1 MTTHNKHIHYDY
13 YNTLAIR
20 ASPTKFQ
27 FSGKPNEPNV
37 VFTNGPTTT
46 HYTSKEISIVG
57 STLIIENEPIT
68 NYGKNLF
75 LHFPLVSDPSVSY
88 NAIDQMLGSKV
99 GESLEIWLEPIL
111 GRHTDCLYKT
121 ENIAVFPTP
130 IRIQSPLVSPPIVK
144 DTVIEGASCNDTN
157 KLKADI
163 DKLSKLIGAM
173 RADTDS
179 LLAIHKEGFQ
189 EGATNASTR
198 TASSSRG
205 QIANIQSISDQV
217 GDEAIKNA
225 IKNAF
230 AGDGKGGATLEC
242 TPLNDKGVKQKGQ
255 YLAVP
260 MNTNPS
266 AAIFSIGLAYLL
278 FVVILSGFGGYGLME
293 FVKKSDEKG
302 KKIRI
307 VGYSVICFVIS
318 LILILVGALS
328 MKGDGQIA
336 MITSGGAVIVSAA
349 AVALYVWRQPATVAP
364 TTG

>member
-37 VFTNGPTTT
+37 VFTNGQTTT

-99 GESLEIWLEPIL
+99 GESLEILLAPIL
-111 GRHTDCLYKT
+111 GQDTDCIYKA

-130 IRIQSPLVSPPIVK
+130 IRIQSPLSTTDV
-144 DTVIEGASCNDTN
+144 VIEGASCNDTN

-163 DKLSKLIGAM
+163 DKLSNLIGAM

-179 LLAIHKEGFQ
+179 LLAIHKEGFV
-189 EGATNASTR
+189 EGATSASKR
-198 TASSSRG
+198 TAGSSRG

-230 AGDGKGGATLEC
+230 AGAGGAGGATLEC
-242 TPLNDKGVKQKGQ
+242 TPLNDKGVKQEGQ

-260 MNTNPS
+260 MNTNET
-266 AAIFSIGLAYLL
+266 ATIFSIGLAYVIVIIMSTGCCALVLL
-278 FVVILSGFGGYGLME
+278 QLIKKNGLQTKAKIISTVYGIIAATIGLICIIVGGVKKDIAVISIGGGMILTGIGSGFFIYNK
-293 FVKKSDEKG
+293 FQS
-302 KKIRI
+302 
-307 VGYSVICFVIS
+307 
-318 LILILVGALS
+318 
-328 MKGDGQIA
+328 
-336 MITSGGAVIVSAA
+336 AVI
-349 AVALYVWRQPATVAP
+349 AP
-364 TTG
+364 ED

>member
-99 GESLEIWLEPIL
+99 GESLEILLAPIL
-111 GRHTDCLYKT
+111 GQDTNCIYKA
-121 ENIAVFPTP
+121 ENIAVFQTP
-130 IRIQSPLVSPPIVK
+130 IRIRSSLIK
-144 DTVIEGASCNDTN
+144 DTVIEGAKCNDTN

-163 DKLSKLIGAM
+163 DKLSNLIGAM
-173 RADTDS
+173 RTDTDS
-179 LLAIHKEGFQ
+179 LLAIHKEGFV
-189 EGATNASTR
+189 EGATNASKR

-230 AGDGKGGATLEC
+230 AGAGGAGGATLEC
-242 TPLNDKGVKQKGQ
+242 TPLTDKGVKQKGQ

-260 MNTNPS
+260 MDSDPN
-266 AAIFSIGLAYLL
+266 AVIFSVGLAYLL
-278 FVVILSGFGGYGLME
+278 YVILATSLVAYLLLMFKNRFSDVNPKIIIIGYGCVM
-293 FVKKSDEKG
+293 F
-302 KKIRI
+302 I
-307 VGYSVICFVIS
+307 IS
-318 LILILVGALS
+318 LGLI
-328 MKGDGQIA
+328 I
-336 MITSGGAVIVSAA
+336 GGASKSKPDNTLISVGGGFLLSTIG
-349 AVALYVWRQPATVAP
+349 AVYYVYQRL
-364 TTG
+364 

>member
-46 HYTSKEISIVG
+46 HYVSKEASIVG

-75 LHFPLVSDPSVSY
+75 LHFHLVSDPSVSY

-111 GRHTDCLYKT
+111 GRDTNCIYKA
-121 ENIAVFPTP
+121 ENIAVFQTP
-130 IRIQSPLVSPPIVK
+130 IRIRSPLSTTDV
-144 DTVIEGASCNDTN
+144 VIEGAKCNDTN

-163 DKLSKLIGAM
+163 DNLSKLIGAM

-179 LLAIHKEGFQ
+179 LLAIHREGFV
-189 EGATNASTR
+189 EGATNASKR

-230 AGDGKGGATLEC
+230 AGAGGAGGATLEC
-242 TPLNDKGVKQKGQ
+242 TPLNDKGVKQEGQ

-260 MNTNPS
+260 MDSNPTS
-266 AAIFSIGLAYLL
+266 AIFSIGLAYVL
-278 FVVILSGFGGYGLME
+278 VVIITTALGAFGLSYYIIQKGLESKAKMIIIGYFAVVAIIGLSCVIAGG
-293 FVKKSDEKG
+293 VKKDNAVAS
-302 KKIRI
+302 I
-307 VGYSVICFVIS
+307 
-318 LILILVGALS
+318 
-328 MKGDGQIA
+328 
-336 MITSGGAVIVSAA
+336 GGGMLLTAIGSAYYTYNKFKSAA
-349 AVALYVWRQPATVAP
+349 VTPD
-364 TTG
+364 

>member
-75 LHFPLVSDPSVSY
+75 LHFPLVSDPSVGY

-111 GRHTDCLYKT
+111 GRHTDCIYKT

-130 IRIQSPLVSPPIVK
+130 IRIQSPLVK

-163 DKLSKLIGAM
+163 DKLTKLIGAM

-179 LLAIHKEGFQ
+179 LLKIHKEGFQ
-189 EGATNASTR
+189 EGAANASTR
-198 TASSSRG
+198 TANSSRG
-205 QIANIQSISDQV
+205 QIANIQSIADQV

-230 AGDGKGGATLEC
+230 AGAGGAGGATLEC
-242 TPLNDKGVKQKGQ
+242 TPLTDKGVKQKGK

-260 MNTNPS
+260 MDSNPN
-266 AAIFSIGLAYLL
+266 AVIFSVGLAYLL
-278 FVVILSGFGGYGLME
+278 YVILATILVAYLLLMFKNRFTNVNPKIIIIGYG
-293 FVKKSDEKG
+293 FVMF
-302 KKIRI
+302 I
-307 VGYSVICFVIS
+307 IS
-318 LILILVGALS
+318 LGLI
-328 MKGDGQIA
+328 I
-336 MITSGGAVIVSAA
+336 GGASKRKPDNTLISVGGGFLLSTIG
-349 AVALYVWRQPATVAP
+349 AVYYVYQRL
-364 TTG
+364 